1 MLNVDKGHLAALL
14 LGFGKDVQRQRG
26 LTAGFRAV
34 HLDDAA
40 ARHTAH
46 AQRQVEA
53 EAAGRDGI
61 HLHGGVIAQLHHSA
75 LAKLL
80 LDLGQCRGQ
89 RILLGTGIGLL
100 GRRGNVVVLIFCH
113 SVMLLCHLFPA
124 RCGQTQARA
133 FQFFRY

>member
-46 AQRQVEA
+46 AQRQIQPQTA
-53 EAAGRDGI
+53 SRDGI
-61 HLHGGVIAQLHHSA
+61 HLHGALSPSFMTAPLPNCFSICASA
-75 LAKLL
+75 VASASFLASGSVFWVAGATLL
-80 LDLGQCRGQ
+80 
-89 RILLGTGIGLL
+89 
-100 GRRGNVVVLIFCH
+100 F
-113 SVMLLCHLFPA
+113 
-124 RCGQTQARA
+124 
-133 FQFFRY
+133 